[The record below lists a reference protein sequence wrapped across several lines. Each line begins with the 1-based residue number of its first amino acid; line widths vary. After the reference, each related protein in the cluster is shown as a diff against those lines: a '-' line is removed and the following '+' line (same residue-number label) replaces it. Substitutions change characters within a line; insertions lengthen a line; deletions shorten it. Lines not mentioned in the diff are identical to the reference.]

1 MQPVDLATEDTLA
14 FLRTALPQSG
24 ARILEVGCGRGAL
37 AARLLGDGREV
48 TPIDSSA
55 EAVRAAEALGVPARE
70 ADFRSFE
77 GGPFDVVLFTRSL
90 HHIHPLAAAI
100 ERAHRLLEPDG
111 VLILEEFAW
120 DEVDRATA
128 TWLYDIEALLEAAG
142 ALRVNPHAAPQ
153 EGDPLSRW
161 HADHA
166 HHEPLHGGG
175 AMLSAIEERFELERV
190 ERVPYFYRSVIDRL
204 TGDAASSVG
213 ARMLWIERLRIE
225 QGLIRPA
232 GLRVVAR
239 RR

>member
-1 MQPVDLATEDTLA
+1 MEPIDLATDDTLA
-14 FLRTALPQSG
+14 FLRAALPRRG
-24 ARILEVGCGRGAL
+24 ARILEVGCGRGTL
-37 AARLLGDGREV
+37 AARLLDDGREV

-77 GGPFDVVLFTRSL
+77 GGPFEVVLFTRSL

-100 ERAHRLLEPDG
+100 EQAHRLLEPEG

-128 TWLYDIEALLEAAG
+128 AWHYDIEALLEAAG
-142 ALRVNPHAAPQ
+142 ALRGNPHAAPQ

-175 AMLSAIEERFELERV
+175 AMVSAIEERFELERV
-190 ERVPYFYRSVIDRL
+190 ERGPYFYRSVLDRL
-204 TGDAASSVG
+204 TGDAVSAVG
-213 ARMLWIERLRIE
+213 ARMLGLERLRIE
-225 QGLIRPA
+225 QGLIRPV